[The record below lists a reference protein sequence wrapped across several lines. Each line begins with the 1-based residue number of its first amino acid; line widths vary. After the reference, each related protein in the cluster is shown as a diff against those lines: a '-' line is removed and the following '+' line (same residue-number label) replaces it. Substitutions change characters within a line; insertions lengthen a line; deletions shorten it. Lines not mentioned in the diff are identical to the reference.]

1 MYIVHCTVPTPL
13 LLLCQQSLL
22 RITVTQGER
31 ALTQKSE
38 PLLAQIKP
46 RVERDRGRLV
56 LSFPGLEDLE
66 VDLRIE
72 DVKQQQQG
80 TMCVGEVSLFLHIL
94 QNAFEKILI

>member
-1 MYIVHCTVPTPL
+1 
-13 LLLCQQSLL
+13 
-22 RITVTQGER
+22 
-31 ALTQKSE
+31 
-38 PLLAQIKP
+38 
-46 RVERDRGRLV
+46 VERDRGRLV

-94 QNAFEKILI
+94 QNALRKF

>member
-1 MYIVHCTVPTPL
+1 ML
-13 LLLCQQSLL
+13 SLIL
-22 RITVTQGER
+22 TQGER
-31 ALTQKSE
+31 ALTQKNE

-72 DVKQQQQG
+72 DVKQHQQG
-80 TMCVGEVSLFLHIL
+80 TMCVGEVSLLLHIL
-94 QNAFEKILI
+94 QNTLERITVEFTI